1 MNAKIRGIY
10 ATALTRFLLSADI
23 RVVQPSESVLK
34 RFNEERLFP
43 DKPEEV
49 SIEDLENKQG
59 VKVRGP
65 NEHLGRLRDIFT
77 RVFWDAV
84 YRGENREAPGLEVE
98 FPAVS
103 KGILDD
109 LRREVKPTLTGHHFF
124 RCINSRMVDFVE
136 SVNLELNPERLEDIS
151 LEVEERLVWSGYS
164 PGRNITIEHVKAEG
178 KVLNLSEGRIVRI
191 LPGNSGLILERR
203 GFKTGGTYDGLNIA
217 QKSDDF
223 AITTIRKGFWNLSH
237 DYYRSGRK
245 FLGRY
250 ININTPVEFYPD
262 RIRYVDLELDVIKMP
277 DEEARLVDKAE
288 LNRLPDTGLITQKLR
303 KKGLKE
309 AEKAQADPENQ
320 KERS

>member
-136 SVNLELNPERLEDIS
+136 SVNLELNPDRLKDIS
-151 LEVEERLVWSGYS
+151 REVEQRLVWSGYS
-164 PGRNITIEHVKAEG
+164 SGMNMVIKHIKADG
-178 KVLNLSEGRIVRI
+178 TVINLSEGRIVRL
-191 LPGNSGLILERR
+191 LPQNSGLILERR
-203 GFKTGGTYDGLNIA
+203 GFKSGGTYDGLNIA

-223 AITTIRKGFWNLSH
+223 AVTTVRKGFWDCSH
-237 DYYRSGRK
+237 DYFRSSQK

-250 ININTPVEFYPD
+250 ININTPAEFYPD
-262 RIRYVDLELDVIKMP
+262 HIRYVDLEVDVIKVP
-277 DEEARLVDKAE
+277 DKETRLVDKAE
-288 LNRLPDTGLITQKLR
+288 LNRLSVSGLITHRLR
-303 KKGLKE
+303 
-309 AEKAQADPENQ
+309 EKALKAAEQAQANQ
-320 KERS
+320 VWS